1 MKRQIFL
8 ILATVALASAFSP
21 QQRHLSNLGACSTA
35 STRPHRGGF
44 FASRVAR
51 NAVDDPTIEDVTC
64 WNPQLRRTMG
74 AVAAAGSLETAY
86 LTFTKLSGAEPA
98 LCSTAGVCASVL
110 NGPYAW
116 IPGTNIP
123 LAVLGFL
130 AYTSVVALALG
141 PFVQKKSEDDEG
153 NRVALTVITTAMG
166 VFSIFLMTIL
176 FGVLKES
183 CVYCIASAVFSISLA
198 TLSWL
203 GGSLPKQRVKDGV
216 ALSTGGGLFSFLVA
230 VFIFVNADVPQVAHA
245 GELVGSSSP
254 TTLLLNSKGEA
265 PPTITT
271 VSSARAVALAE
282 DLETLDARFFG
293 AFWCGHCFDQKQTMG
308 KQAMKKIPYI
318 ECSRDG
324 LDSQSDLCKSRN
336 VPGYPTWEIN
346 GKLYPGEKDLEELEA
361 IVKNVAT
368 K

>member
-8 ILATVALASAFSP
+8 ILVIVALASAFSP
-21 QQRHLSNLGACSTA
+21 SQPRHLSNLGACSTA
-35 STRPHRGGF
+35 STSPHRGGF

-51 NAVDDPTIEDVTC
+51 NAVDDPTSEDVTC
-64 WNPQLRRTMG
+64 WKPQLRRAMG

-86 LTFTKLSGAEPA
+86 LTFTKLSGAEPV
-98 LCSTAGVCASVL
+98 LCSTAGVCSSVL
-110 NGPYAW
+110 NGPYAS
-116 IPGTNIP
+116 IPGTHIP
-123 LAVLGFL
+123 LAALGFL

-141 PFVQKKSEDDEG
+141 PLVQKSEDDEG

-166 VFSIFLMTIL
+166 VFSIFLMTML

-183 CVYCIASAVFSISLA
+183 CAYCVASAVFSISLA
-198 TLSWL
+198 TLSWF

-216 ALSTGGGLFSFLVA
+216 TLSAGGGVFSFLVA
-230 VFIFVNADVPQVAHA
+230 GFIFVNADAPQVAYA

-254 TTLLLNSKGEA
+254 TTLLNSKGEA

-271 VSSARAVALAE
+271 VSSARAMALAE
-282 DLETLDARFFG
+282 DLEKLDARFFG

-318 ECSRDG
+318 ECSFDG
-324 LDSQSDLCKSRN
+324 LNAQTDLCKSRK

-346 GKLYPGEKDLEELEA
+346 GKLYPGEKELEELEA
-361 IVKNVAT
+361 IVKDAAA